1 MENNL
6 DPSIDPVVR
15 TRTKLMMMYFI
26 LFSVT
31 MMFGGFISA
40 YIVSSLGQYW
50 VHLTPTTALW
60 ISNGLIIASSVSMF
74 LSLKMMRSGNPS
86 SSKLYLSITL
96 ALGLAF
102 SFSQYS
108 GWNDLAQIG
117 SGWGTESNEEGL
129 VAYSWNRINELV
141 QSDAVYGV
149 DYDVRINDTPLL
161 YNADTKEFYAPN
173 DPLMVRAI
181 TSDVIHITNSS
192 ASYIWALILI
202 HLLHL
207 TFGIIYIVVNLIRVS
222 KGIINPGD
230 TVRLRVLSTY
240 WHFLGGLWLLLFFV
254 LFL

>member
-1 MENNL
+1 
-6 DPSIDPVVR
+6 
-15 TRTKLMMMYFI
+15 
-26 LFSVT
+26 
-31 MMFGGFISA
+31 
-40 YIVSSLGQYW
+40 
-50 VHLTPTTALW
+50 
-60 ISNGLIIASSVSMF
+60 MF

-207 TFGIIYIVVNLIRVS
+207 TFGIIYVVVNLIRVS